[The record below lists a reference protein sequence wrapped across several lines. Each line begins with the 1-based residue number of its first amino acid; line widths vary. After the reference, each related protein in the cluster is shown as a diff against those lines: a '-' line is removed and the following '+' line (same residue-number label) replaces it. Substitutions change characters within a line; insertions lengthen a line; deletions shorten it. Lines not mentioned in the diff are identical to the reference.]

1 MNEELS
7 MSEAGATEVAAG
19 GLAPSA
25 GAPSAGSMLRQMRE
39 AAGVD
44 PTLLASAMKV
54 SVAKLEALE
63 NDRLDQLP
71 DITFARG
78 LAAAICR
85 AFGVDPAPVLE
96 RMPVSAPGLRPQHG
110 NVNQPFRR
118 SGDRPASMLSSS
130 FSKPLLI
137 AVAGLLIA
145 AAALW
150 LLPTLP
156 IQLGGTEPE
165 STPVAA
171 DGTVQESVTPVA
183 EPVPAEPPVA
193 AAAEPPA
200 PAPVVPEP
208 VEPPAST
215 EVLSFAATGETWV
228 TVRDAAGKPLINRAL
243 AKGEVIALNG
253 ELPLSVTIGRKDA
266 VTVKVKGEPFDI
278 KSMGRGTVARFQVQ

>member
-1 MNEELS
+1 

>member
-1 MNEELS
+1 

-44 PTLLASAMKV
+44 QTLLASAMKV
-54 SVAKLEALE
+54 SLAKLEALE

-71 DITFARG
+71 DVAFARG

-110 NVNQPFRR
+110 NINQPFKR

-156 IQLGGTEPE
+156 IQLGGVEPE
-165 STPVAA
+165 SPPVAA
-171 DGTVQESVTPVA
+171 DGTVQESATPVA

-193 AAAEPPA
+193 ATAEPPA
-200 PAPVVPEP
+200 PVPAPVVPEP
-208 VEPPAST
+208 AEPPTPT

-253 ELPLSVTIGRKDA
+253 ELPLSVTVGRKDA

-278 KSMGRGTVARFQVQ
+278 KSLGRGTVARFQVQ

>member
-1 MNEELS
+1 

-54 SVAKLEALE
+54 SLAKLEALE

-71 DITFARG
+71 DVTFARG

-110 NVNQPFRR
+110 NINQPFKR

-156 IQLGGTEPE
+156 IQLGGAEPE
-165 STPVAA
+165 SSPVAA

-183 EPVPAEPPVA
+183 EPVPAEPP
-193 AAAEPPA
+193 A
-200 PAPVVPEP
+200 PAPVLPEP
-208 VEPPAST
+208 VEPPAPT

-253 ELPLSVTIGRKDA
+253 ELPLSVTVGRKDA

-278 KSMGRGTVARFQVQ
+278 KSLGRGTVARFQVQ

>member
-1 MNEELS
+1 
-7 MSEAGATEVAAG
+7 MSEAGTTEVAAG
-19 GLAPSA
+19 GPAPSA

-54 SVAKLEALE
+54 SLAKLEALE

-71 DITFARG
+71 DVTFARG

-96 RMPVSAPGLRPQHG
+96 RMPVSASGLRPQHG
-110 NVNQPFRR
+110 NINQPFRR

-156 IQLGGTEPE
+156 IQLGGAEPE
-165 STPVAA
+165 SSPVAA

-183 EPVPAEPPVA
+183 EPVPAEPP
-193 AAAEPPA
+193 A
-200 PAPVVPEP
+200 PAPVLPEP
-208 VEPPAST
+208 VEPPAPT

-243 AKGEVIALNG
+243 AKGEVVALNG
-253 ELPLSVTIGRKDA
+253 ELPLSVTVGRKDA

-278 KSMGRGTVARFQVQ
+278 KSLGRGTVARFQVQR